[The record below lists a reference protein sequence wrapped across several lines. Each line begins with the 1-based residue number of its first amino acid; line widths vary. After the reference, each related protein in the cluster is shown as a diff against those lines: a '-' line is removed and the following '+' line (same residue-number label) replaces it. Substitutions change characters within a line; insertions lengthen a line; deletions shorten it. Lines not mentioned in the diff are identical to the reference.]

1 VTVLTTIERAAIDG
15 HRQPGDAVPPAKN
28 DSDEAAIYLGI
39 RLLLEAGQLVRERRA
54 TAGKAGVMIKEDGSP
69 ATDIEERIES
79 RLREWLLSLGSDVV
93 VVGEETGGTLPAT
106 GRALAIDP
114 IDGTRAFLA
123 ETETYSTTLALI
135 RDRKTILGM
144 VSNPATGEIAYATAT
159 GDSRLIRLALFG
171 EPDEAYSLRA
181 PVSQESPLLVNMHP
195 SRNAHSVVD
204 ALYGAWERGEIA
216 MVRSPGGSPAWA
228 LVEAARGHFVY
239 ANLWSSRAAEAFD
252 LAAGNLIVQRAG
264 GAVNDLDGKPI
275 DALRHSGPFVAGLD
289 SGKVARLAELLRAG
303 MEPQRSGVS

>member
-1 VTVLTTIERAAIDG
+1 MLTTIERAAIDG
-15 HRQPGDAVPPAKN
+15 HRQSGNAVPPAQK
-28 DSDEAAIYLGI
+28 DTDEAAIYLGI
-39 RLLLEAGQLVRERRA
+39 RLLMEAGQLVRESRA
-54 TAGKAGVMIKEDGSP
+54 TAAKAGVTIKEDGSP
-69 ATDIEERIES
+69 ATNIEEQIES
-79 RLREWLLSLGSDVV
+79 RLRKWILSLDSEVV
-93 VVGEETGGTLPAT
+93 VVGEETGGTLPANGT
-106 GRALAIDP
+106 AIAIDP

-135 RDRKTILGM
+135 RDRKTILGL

-171 EPDEAYSLRA
+171 EPDEAYTLGA
-181 PVSQESPLLVNMHP
+181 PASQESPLLVNVHP
-195 SRNAHSVVD
+195 SRNAHNVVN
-204 ALYGAWERGEIA
+204 ALYGAWERGDIA

-289 SGKVARLAELLRAG
+289 AGKVARLAELLRAG
-303 MEPQRSGVS
+303 MGSKRSSSS